1 MQGFVQDPAIGAR
14 GRARRVGRIEALGAV
29 VQEVERA
36 LEAITLSVF

>member
-14 GRARRVGRIEALGAV
+14 GRARRVGRIEALV